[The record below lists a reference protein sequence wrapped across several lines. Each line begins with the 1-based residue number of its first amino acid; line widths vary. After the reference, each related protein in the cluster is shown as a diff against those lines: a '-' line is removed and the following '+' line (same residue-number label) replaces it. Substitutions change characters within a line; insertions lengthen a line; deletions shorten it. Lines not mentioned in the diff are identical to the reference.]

1 MNVKGL
7 GKNIKQDYLIWG
19 FALSILLTLL
29 GTGCDGYAQAVL
41 VVIFVAISGLISN
54 AIVFMQFVRRYYAFI
69 ILMVAWIIWFCAKG
83 DGAASIGLPLTAF
96 CIIFASYI
104 MTMEG
109 KHSLRTSVGKL
120 CVVICI
126 FIIVAVIWKLS
137 GQNAVINYFPR
148 GAEAFSYY
156 QAKLIGVYL
165 HPVAAACVYLCF
177 TLLCFLFIDNV
188 VIRFVSSA
196 LGLAV
201 IWISASRAGI
211 LVLAISLSFFF
222 VVRLL
227 RHESSNDLSPKTS
240 RGDKVIAVSVLLLM
254 AVVVFVGRDTI
265 FFLIKRV
272 FTAFTGSGDADAS
285 NTFRLDAWKHV
296 LSEYGHGSFLE
307 IVFGRGYDQ
316 AAASIMQVPELAAMD
331 MVKPFGVK
339 NIFISLL
346 FDYGLAGLS
355 LMVFIVVNSLI
366 YFIKGKERMQRRIGL
381 IVLSMLAVGFIF
393 DLQYWECTMYIL
405 FAFIGA
411 YLGLRDLNYLEK
423 KADELGSKKPLRIA
437 MFGQKNVL
445 TNEGGVEVVSRE
457 LASIMT
463 ERGNEVTC
471 YNRSGHHVS
480 GTDYDVDKR
489 SEWNGIKLKYVPTI
503 EKKGFAALPSAF
515 FAAVY
520 CMFGKFDVV
529 HIHAEGPSVF
539 CWMPKLMGK
548 RVICHIHGL
557 DHQRVKWGKAAK
569 QMILWGERSAVNY
582 ADEMIV
588 LSRGTQKYFVEKYGR
603 STVFIPNAVDEFE
616 KHIPELIAEKW
627 GLKEESYILFLGRM
641 VPEKGIEYLIRAYKE
656 ICKVWDGA
664 KPGKGTGKTELCG
677 ADENTV
683 KKLVIAGGSSDT
695 DAFVAAMKELAGDD
709 DRIIFTGFVDGQ
721 LKQELYSNA
730 YVYVLPSDV
739 EGMPLSLLEALSY
752 GNCCLVSDIDE
763 CAEVV
768 EDHGVTFRH
777 SNVESL
783 KKRLSD
789 LMSTPEKV
797 AEFKAGAAEFVHEK
811 YKWSECADMVEHL
824 YRALPI
830 K

>member
-1 MNVKGL
+1 MNVRGL

-29 GTGCDGYAQAVL
+29 GTGCDGYAQAIMCI
-41 VVIFVAISGLISN
+41 IFIAISGLISN
-54 AIVFMQFVRRYYAFI
+54 AIVFMQFVRRYYVFL
-69 ILMVAWIIWFCAKG
+69 ILTLVWIIYFCAKG
-83 DGAASIGLPLTAF
+83 DGANSVGLPVTIF
-96 CIIFASYI
+96 CIIFASYV

-109 KHSLRTSVGKL
+109 KGSFRTSVGKL

-188 VIRFVSSA
+188 IIRFVSSA

-211 LVLAISLSFFF
+211 LVLAFSLTFFF

-227 RHESSNDLSPKTS
+227 RHESSNELSPKTS
-240 RGDKVIAVSVLLLM
+240 RGDKVIAVSVLILM
-254 AVVVFVGRDTI
+254 AVVVFVGRETI
-265 FFLIKRV
+265 FFLVKRV
-272 FTAFTGSGDADAS
+272 FTAFASSGDADAS
-285 NTFRLDAWKHV
+285 NSFRLDAWKHV
-296 LSEYGHGSFLE
+296 LSEYGDGSFFEML
-307 IVFGRGYDQ
+307 FGRGYNQ
-316 AAASIMQVPELAAMD
+316 AAASVMSVPELAAMD

-339 NIFISLL
+339 NIFISVL
-346 FDYGLAGLS
+346 FDYGLAGFAV
-355 LMVFIVVNSLI
+355 LMFVVVNSLL
-366 YFIKGKERMQRRIGL
+366 YFIKGKERMQRRVGL
-381 IVLSMLAVGFIF
+381 IVVSMLAIGFIF
-393 DLQYWECTMYIL
+393 DLQYWECTLYIL
-405 FAFIGA
+405 FAFVGA
-411 YLGLRDLNYLEK
+411 YLALRDINYLEEK
-423 KADELGSKKPLRIA
+423 SKELGTKKPLRIA

-457 LASIMT
+457 LADIMT
-463 ERGNEVTC
+463 KRGNEVTC

-480 GTDYDVDKR
+480 GSSFDVER
-489 SEWNGIKLKYVPTI
+489 LSEWNGIQLKYVPTI
-503 EKKGFAALPSAF
+503 EKKGFAALSSAF

-520 CMFGKFDVV
+520 CTFGKFDVV
-529 HIHAEGPSVF
+529 HIHAEGPAVF
-539 CWMPKLMGK
+539 CWLPKLAGK

-582 ADEMIV
+582 ADDMIV
-588 LSRGTQKYFVEKYGR
+588 LSRGTQKYFLEKYGR
-603 STVFIPNAVDEFE
+603 KTEFIPNAVNEFE
-616 KHIPELIAEKW
+616 KRKPEIITEKW
-627 GLKEESYILFLGRM
+627 GLTEGSYILFLGRM
-641 VPEKGIEYLIRAYKE
+641 VPEKGIEYLIKAYKGLE
-656 ICKVWDGA
+656 K
-664 KPGKGTGKTELCG
+664 
-677 ADENTV
+677 V

-695 DAFVAAMKELAGDD
+695 DAFVNSMKELAGDD
-709 DRIIFTGFVDGQ
+709 PNVIFTGFVEGQ
-721 LKQELYSNA
+721 LKEELYSNA

-777 SNVESL
+777 SNVENL
-783 KKRLSD
+783 RKKLAD
-789 LMSTPEKV
+789 LIVSPDKV
-797 AEFKAGAAEFVHEK
+797 QKYKVEAAEFVHEK

-824 YRALPI
+824 YRAEY
-830 K
+830 KGYGA